1 MVFIQSRLAQ
11 FMLNAL
17 LGLILVSILAIPCA
31 SAQTPAAVAR
41 ETSALK
47 VEEAWVRGTV
57 DGQRATG
64 AFMTLTAAVPMRLVS
79 ANSSLASVVEIHE
92 MRMEGDVMR
101 MRPVKNIE
109 LPAGKAIELKPG
121 GYHLMLLDLRRSL
134 KAGEGVPIR
143 LQIEHN
149 GKRQTV
155 QIEALVR
162 SAATLSRP

>member
-1 MVFIQSRLAQ
+1 MVFIQSRPTHLI
-11 FMLNAL
+11 LSTW
-17 LGLILVSILAIPCA
+17 LGLMLLSSLAVT
-31 SAQTPAAVAR
+31 SVFAQTPAAVVKEA
-41 ETSALK
+41 SVLK

-79 ANSSLASVVEIHE
+79 ASSPVAGVVEVHE
-92 MRMEGDVMR
+92 MRMEGDIMR
-101 MRPVKNIE
+101 MRPLKNLE

-143 LQIEHN
+143 LQLEHN
-149 GKRQTV
+149 GKRQAV
-155 QIEALVR
+155 QVEALVR

>member
-1 MVFIQSRLAQ
+1 MA
-11 FMLNAL
+11 
-17 LGLILVSILAIPCA
+17 VSSA
-31 SAQTPAAVAR
+31 SAQTPAAVAK
-41 ETSALK
+41 EASALK

-79 ANSSLASVVEIHE
+79 ASSAVAGVVEVHE
-92 MRMEGDVMR
+92 MRMEGDIMR
-101 MRPVKNIE
+101 MRPLKYLE
-109 LPAGKAIELKPG
+109 LPAGKAVELKPG

-134 KAGEGVPIR
+134 KAGDGVPIR
-143 LQIEHN
+143 LQLEHN

-155 QIEALVR
+155 QVEALVR